1 MREEEPMRKTEG
13 TSGGKKIQRQRDV
26 QTERDQRVQCCR
38 TMRRQGLESLQLSYI
53 PKKKKKMQLMEIRGV
68 EGSIWHMAPKAALKV

>member
-1 MREEEPMRKTEG
+1 MREEEPVRKTEG

-26 QTERDQRVQCCR
+26 QTDRDQRVQCRR

-53 PKKKKKMQLMEIRGV
+53 PKKKNAVDGNS
-68 EGSIWHMAPKAALKV
+68 GG